1 MVLQRYQ
8 ASVPDHVLMRV
19 MNELGFGAR
28 KTLEACIRSN
38 RERCLTAGDF
48 EAVLKSIAWQSPT
61 LANFFGGAST
71 KQRDELLSE
80 ADMAELFA
88 GAGQDPAKK
97 QRTAP
102 ACWPANRLAHT
113 SPPPMSPSRGKT
125 SSLSPTLSTGVFE
138 QAVSSATSRVLEDTS
153 MGLRVS
159 AADQASARAAEDTL
173 GLRISAAGQALATA
187 KFDRLSIQCSL
198 RQGANTPD
206 AG

>member
-1 MVLQRYQ
+1 
-8 ASVPDHVLMRV
+8 MRQTD
-19 MNELGFGAR
+19 LLFH
-28 KTLEACIRSN
+28 C
-38 RERCLTAGDF
+38 AGDF
-48 EAVLKSIAWQSPT
+48 ESVLKSIAWQSPT
-61 LANFFGGAST
+61 LTDFFRSQFNIC
-71 KQRDELLSE
+71 QRFEREELLSE

-173 GLRISAAGQALATA
+173 GLRISAAGQALSTA